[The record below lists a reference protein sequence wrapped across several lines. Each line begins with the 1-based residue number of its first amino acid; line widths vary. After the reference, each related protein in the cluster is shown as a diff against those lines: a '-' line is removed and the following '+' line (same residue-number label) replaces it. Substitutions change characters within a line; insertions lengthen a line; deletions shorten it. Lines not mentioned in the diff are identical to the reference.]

1 MNLGDIGNLVTNTTI
16 TTCPATGTTT
26 TAFKINPTTATTPNT
41 ININCKPIYY
51 TDNTIYSDLLN
62 IYYSDPNKHYQF
74 QNIKEIVPEKV
85 YEFRFAHNHKIKT
98 IREKDDPFDF
108 EYMFY
113 LAIAKNL
120 YSKEYTFE
128 GVLAKAKELKYEKK
142 YAKAV
147 KDGIRLFKKLK
158 EEEEKKKELDKTR
171 ERQHKRYV
179 QKKQE
184 AKRRK
189 ENKQINLIAKAI
201 KKSKEEES

>member
-1 MNLGDIGNLVTNTTI
+1 MEIKNSTSSSITI
-16 TTCPATGTTT
+16 STSGAINYIPSSTTT
-26 TAFKINPTTATTPNT
+26 TEL
-41 ININCKPIYY
+41 KPYSIYY
-51 TDNTIYSDLLN
+51 PDNNFYSELLN
-62 IYYSDPNKHYQF
+62 IYCPNKHYQF

-85 YEFRFAHNHKIKT
+85 YEFRFADNHKIKT
-98 IREKDDPFDF
+98 VREKDDPFDF

-158 EEEEKKKELDKTR
+158 EEEEKKKELDAIRK
-171 ERQHKRYV
+171 RQHIKYV
-179 QKKQE
+179 NKKKE
-184 AKRRK
+184 AKLRK
-189 ENKQINLIAKAI
+189 EDKQVKLIAKAI
-201 KKSKEEES
+201 RMSK